1 VLGFTKKLGFDTSIV
16 NVFREMIERLVAEE
30 VRIVIPRI
38 TGKIHPDKAVKMIED
53 ALELANTF
61 MELLHRKMIMEYA
74 RKYAQQFQESTLTNQ

>member
-1 VLGFTKKLGFDTSIV
+1 LGFDTSIV
-16 NVFREMIERLVAEE
+16 NVFREMIESLVAEE